1 LGETDT
7 LGIALGLT
15 VTVLSMCWT
24 GWSWTAEDMLAKK
37 DDETPAG
44 QGTSSSQANVASE
57 NQPRDVKGVV
67 VDGGNYGSADNL
79 EAGGT
84 APSPTTAVGDGG
96 DNDDDSA
103 TRAAKN
109 DPNRLSNSWKL
120 NIILAFISCWMAMA
134 LTSWGE
140 ISAGGN
146 AANPQVGRVS
156 MWIVVSSEWIALSF
170 YLWMLLAPRL
180 FPDRDFS

>member
-1 LGETDT
+1 
-7 LGIALGLT
+7 
-15 VTVLSMCWT
+15 
-24 GWSWTAEDMLAKK
+24 MLVKK
-37 DDETPAG
+37 HEVAQAQGNSSPADAG
-44 QGTSSSQANVASE
+44 AD
-57 NQPRDVKGVV
+57 QPRDVKGVV
-67 VDGGNYGSADNL
+67 VAGGSYGSAENL

-84 APSPTTAVGDGG
+84 APSPTAVGDG
-96 DNDDDSA
+96 DDDSA

-120 NIILAFISCWMAMA
+120 NIILAAISCWMAMA

-140 ISAGGN
+140 ISAQGN
-146 AANPQVGRVS
+146 AANPQVGRIS

-180 FPDRDFS
+180 FPNRDFS